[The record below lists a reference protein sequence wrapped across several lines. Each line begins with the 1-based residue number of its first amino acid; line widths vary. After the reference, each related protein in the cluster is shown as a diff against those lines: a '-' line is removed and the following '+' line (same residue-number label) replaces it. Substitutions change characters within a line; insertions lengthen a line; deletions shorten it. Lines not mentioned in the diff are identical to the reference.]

1 MKRVMCEE
9 RQTRGYLLGA
19 SEWFLEAQGHH
30 LNQEYQAA
38 LEDPGGEKHHDYLL
52 KPELKL

>member
-9 RQTRGYLLGA
+9 RQALGYLLGA
-19 SEWFLEAQGHH
+19 SELFLEAQVHH
-30 LNQEYQAA
+30 LNQEDQAA
-38 LEDPGGEKHHDYLL
+38 LEDPGRHKHHDYLL

>member
-9 RQTRGYLLGA
+9 RQTLGYLLGA

-30 LNQEYQAA
+30 LNQEDQAA
-38 LEDPGGEKHHDYLL
+38 LEDPGWHKRHDVITL
-52 KPELKL
+52 